1 MTRPPRIWFNYFVER
16 EISHFTE
23 NKTMALAKIDRDLVL
38 DKIYELRSTVEPN
51 NTATMQKIN
60 ELIEMIVYTEEA
72 KPDRVYP
79 EIRFRR

>member
-1 MTRPPRIWFNYFVER
+1 
-16 EISHFTE
+16 
-23 NKTMALAKIDRDLVL
+23 MALAKIDRDLVL